1 MSLCGEKWVRNDLS
15 DPEKLTV
22 FMGEYRPTLDDKGR
36 VAIPSKIR
44 RAFDGSENES
54 AYVVAPGFDRCV
66 MVFREEDWRRFV
78 EEKLAP
84 HSHADPDHRKKCRF
98 LLGGASVCE
107 LDKQGRILVPS
118 NLIEYASLD
127 HDAVIIGVYDRFEI
141 WDARSYDAYRPGG
154 ETLESFARD
163 LGL

>member
-1 MSLCGEKWVRNDLS
+1 MSLCGEKWVTNDFS
-15 DPEKLTV
+15 GAGKIAV

-44 RAFDGSENES
+44 KAFEGAEPDS

-66 MVFREEDWRRFV
+66 MAFREEDWRRFV

-118 NLIEYASLD
+118 NLSDYASLSRD
-127 HDAVIIGVYDRFEI
+127 VVIIGVYDRFEI
-141 WDARSYDAYRPGG
+141 WDARAYDAYRPGG
-154 ETLESFARD
+154 DALESFARD